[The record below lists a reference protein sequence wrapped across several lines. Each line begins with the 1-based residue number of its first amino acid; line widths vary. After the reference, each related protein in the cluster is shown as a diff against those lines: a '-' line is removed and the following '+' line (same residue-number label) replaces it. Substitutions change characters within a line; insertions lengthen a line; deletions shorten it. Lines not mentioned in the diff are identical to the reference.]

1 MLERCAAL
9 PLLLPV
15 RHGTRDVCGCVQGTR
30 GMNGDAANETGC
42 APEVRQPPRR
52 KPRWPYWTPRLLAAY
67 LVLGFL
73 AFVIGAVSEWEHA
86 RWMAPFTVVWV
97 LVFMGSYCMVV
108 NPFVFPLE
116 YSMFGPYARTQ
127 LPTDCPIWTGVS
139 RGSIGSV
146 RIRGSFLS
154 FGAFA
159 TGSWRVHPSGIVV
172 EVLWVGAG
180 FVHRDHFVSLTQGRA
195 GRWVLEHTSPEVANP
210 ISFYNQDLAAALRS
224 IMPLR

>member
-30 GMNGDAANETGC
+30 GMNGDAANETG
-42 APEVRQPPRR
+42 
-52 KPRWPYWTPRLLAAY
+52 
-67 LVLGFL
+67 
-73 AFVIGAVSEWEHA
+73 
-86 RWMAPFTVVWV
+86 WMTPFTVVWV